1 MHDLARRYPD
11 LVRLYSIGRSA
22 EGRELWALE
31 VSDAPGR
38 LEPEP
43 NAKYVAN
50 MHGDEPS
57 GRRDASRVSALHRCI
72 HVCIAYKDASLCIR
86 AHRRPPLLPIGAA
99 DSGVWRHLSA

>member
-1 MHDLARRYPD
+1 MHDLARRYPE
-11 LVRLYSIGRSA
+11 LVRLYSIGRSS

-38 LEPEP
+38 LEPKP

-57 GRRDASRVSALHRCI
+57 GRRDAELYLHGSPAPT
-72 HVCIAYKDASLCIR
+72 IA
-86 AHRRPPLLPIGAA
+86 
-99 DSGVWRHLSA
+99 LSAKKTVL

>member
-1 MHDLARRYPD
+1 MQEDQLHDLARRCHEV
-11 LVRLYSIGRSA
+11 VRLYSVGRSV

-38 LEPEP
+38 VEAEP

-57 GRRDASRVSALHRCI
+57 GRCAPGRASHM
-72 HVCIAYKDASLCIR
+72 
-86 AHRRPPLLPIGAA
+86 
-99 DSGVWRHLSA
+99 

>member
-1 MHDLARRYPD
+1 MHDLARRCSD
-11 LVRLYSIGRSA
+11 VVRLYSIGRSA

-31 VSDAPGR
+31 VSDSPGR

-57 GRRDASRVSALHRCI
+57 GRRDTALYLHSSPASNKCI
-72 HVCIAYKDASLCIR
+72 VCKHA
-86 AHRRPPLLPIGAA
+86 
-99 DSGVWRHLSA
+99 